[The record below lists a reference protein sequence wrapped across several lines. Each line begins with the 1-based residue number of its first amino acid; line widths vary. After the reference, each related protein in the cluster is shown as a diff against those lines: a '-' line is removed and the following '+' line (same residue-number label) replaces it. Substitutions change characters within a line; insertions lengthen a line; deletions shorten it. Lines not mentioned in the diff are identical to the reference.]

1 MKVKDIEIR
10 LEELDRME
18 SQILF
23 SVSIL
28 SADDHV
34 RLARIKE
41 ERAELKAKLEKMNE
55 KKELSMSGC
64 ILTHE
69 QEEFINDGRPRDN
82 ALKIFRAKAYGNGGN
97 KDGKNV
103 KRGTGKT

>member
-41 ERAELKAKLEKMNE
+41 
-55 KKELSMSGC
+55 C
-64 ILTHE
+64 T
-69 QEEFINDGRPRDN
+69 
-82 ALKIFRAKAYGNGGN
+82 
-97 KDGKNV
+97 KDF
-103 KRGTGKT
+103 

>member
-41 ERAELKAKLEKMNE
+41 ERAELKLHFNTRTRRVHK
-55 KKELSMSGC
+55 
-64 ILTHE
+64 
-69 QEEFINDGRPRDN
+69 
-82 ALKIFRAKAYGNGGN
+82 
-97 KDGKNV
+97 
-103 KRGTGKT
+103 

>member
-1 MKVKDIEIR
+1 MKVKDIKDIEIR

-34 RLARIKE
+34 RLARIISWSTGSHGQL
-41 ERAELKAKLEKMNE
+41 AVSAK
-55 KKELSMSGC
+55 
-64 ILTHE
+64 HVY
-69 QEEFINDGRPRDN
+69 Q
-82 ALKIFRAKAYGNGGN
+82 
-97 KDGKNV
+97 
-103 KRGTGKT
+103 

>member
-1 MKVKDIEIR
+1 MKVKDIKDIEIR

-41 ERAELKAKLEKMNE
+41 ERAELKAKLEEMNE
-55 KKELSMSGC
+55 KK
-64 ILTHE
+64 
-69 QEEFINDGRPRDN
+69 D
-82 ALKIFRAKAYGNGGN
+82 K
-97 KDGKNV
+97 
-103 KRGTGKT
+103 

>member
-1 MKVKDIEIR
+1 MKVKDIKDIEIR

-34 RLARIKE
+34 RLARQSLIMETWHCRRKSTLMNTE
-41 ERAELKAKLEKMNE
+41 AVRMLKSHYLE
-55 KKELSMSGC
+55 
-64 ILTHE
+64 
-69 QEEFINDGRPRDN
+69 
-82 ALKIFRAKAYGNGGN
+82 
-97 KDGKNV
+97 
-103 KRGTGKT
+103 

>member
-1 MKVKDIEIR
+1 MKVKDIKDIEIR

-41 ERAELKAKLEKMNE
+41 ERAELKAKLEF
-55 KKELSMSGC
+55 GC

-69 QEEFINDGRPRDN
+69 QEEFINDGRTRDN

-103 KRGTGKT
+103 KRRTGKT

>member
-28 SADDHV
+28 SADDGICSEV
-34 RLARIKE
+34 CKRKGIGCLGNRPE
-41 ERAELKAKLEKMNE
+41 NE
-55 KKELSMSGC
+55 KC
-64 ILTHE
+64 H
-69 QEEFINDGRPRDN
+69 
-82 ALKIFRAKAYGNGGN
+82 
-97 KDGKNV
+97 
-103 KRGTGKT
+103 

>member
-1 MKVKDIEIR
+1 MKVKVKDIEIR

-23 SVSIL
+23 SVL

-41 ERAELKAKLEKMNE
+41 ERAELKAKLEELNE
-55 KKELSMSGC
+55 KK
-64 ILTHE
+64 
-69 QEEFINDGRPRDN
+69 D
-82 ALKIFRAKAYGNGGN
+82 K
-97 KDGKNV
+97 
-103 KRGTGKT
+103 

>member
-34 RLARIKE
+34 
-41 ERAELKAKLEKMNE
+41 
-55 KKELSMSGC
+55 
-64 ILTHE
+64 
-69 QEEFINDGRPRDN
+69 
-82 ALKIFRAKAYGNGGN
+82 KI
-97 KDGKNV
+97 GKNQG
-103 KRGTGKT
+103 RESRA

>member
-34 RLARIKE
+34 RLARISIQ
-41 ERAELKAKLEKMNE
+41 ELRMKC
-55 KKELSMSGC
+55 LSMRM
-64 ILTHE
+64 I
-69 QEEFINDGRPRDN
+69 IR
-82 ALKIFRAKAYGNGGN
+82 
-97 KDGKNV
+97 
-103 KRGTGKT
+103 

>member
-55 KKELSMSGC
+55 KKDKQGIWLHFN
-64 ILTHE
+64 T
-69 QEEFINDGRPRDN
+69 R
-82 ALKIFRAKAYGNGGN
+82 
-97 KDGKNV
+97 
-103 KRGTGKT
+103 TGKVHK

>member
-41 ERAELKAKLEKMNE
+41 ERAELK
-55 KKELSMSGC
+55 
-64 ILTHE
+64 
-69 QEEFINDGRPRDN
+69 EEFINDGRPRGN

>member
-1 MKVKDIEIR
+1 MTKGNMTIRHWKDDLLKTETRGGNNKMKVKNIEIR

-41 ERAELKAKLEKMNE
+41 ERAELKAKLKKMNE
-55 KKELSMSGC
+55 KK
-64 ILTHE
+64 
-69 QEEFINDGRPRDN
+69 D
-82 ALKIFRAKAYGNGGN
+82 K
-97 KDGKNV
+97 
-103 KRGTGKT
+103 

>member
-1 MKVKDIEIR
+1 MKVKDIEYR
-10 LEELDRME
+10 LDELDRME

-41 ERAELKAKLEKMNE
+41 ERAQLR
-55 KKELSMSGC
+55 KEYK
-64 ILTHE
+64 E
-69 QEEFINDGRPRDN
+69 NQ
-82 ALKIFRAKAYGNGGN
+82 
-97 KDGKNV
+97 NV
-103 KRGTGKT
+103 